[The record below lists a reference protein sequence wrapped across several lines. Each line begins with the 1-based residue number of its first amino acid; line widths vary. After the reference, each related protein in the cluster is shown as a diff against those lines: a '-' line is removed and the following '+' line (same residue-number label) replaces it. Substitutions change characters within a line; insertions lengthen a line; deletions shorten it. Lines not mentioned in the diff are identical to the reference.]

1 MKDLELKGDIM
12 KDNRGVTLIELV
24 IAIAILTS
32 IVFAITSFYVSGVK
46 GFARETTTASNQTE
60 VKRLSNEIARELRR
74 SKEIVINPFNQLIIV
89 DSDNNVVTYYKGA
102 NNTFYA
108 GYGVAEYSGETLS
121 NIYIDYTLCK
131 SEQIKNFDKV
141 INGDQITLT
150 IESIENSEGE
160 TYTLVTELNLRK

>member
-1 MKDLELKGDIM
+1 M

-60 VKRLSNEIARELRR
+60 VRRLSNQIAREIRR
-74 SKEIVINPFNQLIIV
+74 SKEVINYMGTQLVIV
-89 DSDNNVVTYYKGA
+89 DSNNNVVTYYRGA

-108 GYGVAEYSGETLS
+108 GYGEYDAGTR
-121 NIYIDYTLCK
+121 IIGIDYTLCI
-131 SEQIKNFDKV
+131 SEQIKEFDKV

>member
-1 MKDLELKGDIM
+1 M
-12 KDNRGVTLIELV
+12 KDNRGMTLIELV
-24 IAIAILTS
+24 VAIAILTS
-32 IVFAITSFYVSGVK
+32 IVLAITSFYVSGVK

-74 SKEIVINPFNQLIIV
+74 SKEVVINPFNQLIIV
-89 DSDNNVVTYYKGA
+89 DSNNNVVTYYRGA

-108 GYGVAEYSGETLS
+108 GYGGIEYDAGTR
-121 NIYIDYTLCK
+121 IIGIDYTLCI
-131 SEQIKNFDKV
+131 SEQIKEFDKV

>member
-60 VKRLSNEIARELRR
+60 VRRLSNQIAREIRR
-74 SKEIVINPFNQLIIV
+74 SKEVINYMGTQLVIV
-89 DSDNNVVTYYKGA
+89 DSNNKVVTYYRGA

-108 GYGVAEYSGETLS
+108 GYGEITYDAGTRT
-121 NIYIDYTLCK
+121 IGIDYTLCI
-131 SEQIKNFDKV
+131 SEQIKEFDKV

>member
-1 MKDLELKGDIM
+1 M

-60 VKRLSNEIARELRR
+60 VRRLSNQIAREIRR
-74 SKEIVINPFNQLIIV
+74 SKEVINYMGTQLVIV
-89 DSDNNVVTYYKGA
+89 DSNNNVVTYYRGA

-108 GYGVAEYSGETLS
+108 GYGEYDDAGTR
-121 NIYIDYTLCK
+121 IIGIDYTLCI
-131 SEQIKNFDKV
+131 SEQIKEFDKV

>member
-1 MKDLELKGDIM
+1 M

-60 VKRLSNEIARELRR
+60 VRRLSNQIAREIRR
-74 SKEIVINPFNQLIIV
+74 SEEVINYMGTQLVIV
-89 DSDNNVVTYYKGA
+89 DSNNNVVTYYRGA

-108 GYGVAEYSGETLS
+108 GYGDYDAGTRF
-121 NIYIDYTLCK
+121 IGIDYTLCI
-131 SEQIKNFDKV
+131 SEQIKEFDKV